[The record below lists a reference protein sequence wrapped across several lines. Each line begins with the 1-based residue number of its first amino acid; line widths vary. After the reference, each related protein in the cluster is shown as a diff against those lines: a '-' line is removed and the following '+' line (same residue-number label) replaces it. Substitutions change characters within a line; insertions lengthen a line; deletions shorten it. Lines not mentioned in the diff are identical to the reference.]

1 MSRIFV
7 CTLRRDRLL
16 SSSTRYSRRSVCHT
30 RCVCI
35 SEQSSRVSR
44 PWPRRRTTSRLD
56 SGELAETTA
65 CQELRIALPGVQI
78 LFAFLLV
85 VPFNNRFAET
95 DDLQRNV
102 WFAAFLLALGAVA
115 CFIAP
120 IALYHRIRFRDFDK
134 ERLITTA
141 TRTDRRRPRVPR
153 SRHSPR
159 PRSSSRGS
167 CSATSPQRS
176 SRRSQSGTMGGLWF
190 ALPILR
196 KVRS

>member
-1 MSRIFV
+1 MAEE
-7 CTLRRDRLL
+7 TKD
-16 SSSTRYSRRSVCHT
+16 
-30 RCVCI
+30 
-35 SEQSSRVSR
+35 E
-44 PWPRRRTTSRLD
+44 RLD
-56 SGELAETTA
+56 RELEELL
-65 CQELRIALPGVQI
+65 QELRIAFPGVQI

-120 IALYHRIRFRDFDK
+120 TAYHRIRFRDFDK

-141 TRTDRRRPRVPR
+141 NRLAIAGLVFLATALSASAFFVTGFVFSDVAAGIVTAIAV
-153 SRHSPR
+153 
-159 PRSSSRGS
+159 GS
-167 CSATSPQRS
+167 
-176 SRRSQSGTMGGLWF
+176 MGGLWF

>member
-1 MSRIFV
+1 MAEE
-7 CTLRRDRLL
+7 TNDERLN
-16 SSSTRYSRRSVCHT
+16 R
-30 RCVCI
+30 
-35 SEQSSRVSR
+35 
-44 PWPRRRTTSRLD
+44 
-56 SGELAETTA
+56 ELEELL
-65 CQELRIALPGVQI
+65 QELRIALPGVQI

-120 IALYHRIRFRDFDK
+120 TAYHRIRFRDFDK

-141 TRTDRRRPRVPR
+141 TRLTVV
-153 SRHSPR
+153 
-159 PRSSSRGS
+159 GLVFLATAL
-167 CSATSPQRS
+167 SASAFFVTGFVFGDVAAAIVAALAV
-176 SRRSQSGTMGGLWF
+176 GTMGGLWF